1 MNTIGFKIS
10 STSYQVFSK
19 GLFRRLYVSALG
31 TIYIDFS
38 SNGDIVENDLITITC
53 TSGYTM
59 EISTKIAQSISA
71 GGHIDFD
78 ASLKNGINSQISTIT
93 YTAG

>member
-19 GLFRRLYVSALG
+19 GLFKRLYVSALG
-31 TIYIDFS
+31 TIYIYFS

-53 TSGYTM
+53 TTGYTM
-59 EISTKIAQSISA
+59 ELAKKLSQSISS
-71 GGHIDFD
+71 GGHVDYD

>member
-31 TIYIDFS
+31 TIYIYFS
-38 SNGDIVENDLITITC
+38 SNGDIVDNDLITITS
-53 TSGYTM
+53 TNEHTM
-59 EISTKIAQSISA
+59 EISTKIAQGICA
-71 GGHIDFD
+71 GGHLDFD
-78 ASLKNGINSQISTIT
+78 ASKNNGINAHISTIT